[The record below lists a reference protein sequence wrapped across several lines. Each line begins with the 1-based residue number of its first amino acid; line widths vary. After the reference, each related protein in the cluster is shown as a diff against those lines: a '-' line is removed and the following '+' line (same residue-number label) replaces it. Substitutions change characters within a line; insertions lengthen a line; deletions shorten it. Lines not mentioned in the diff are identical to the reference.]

1 MCPQI
6 LFITMKHL
14 KLLSTIGFVLL
25 TVMNATAQTTPEQEV
40 IAYIVKS
47 TIFPEPNIRF
57 LERLDK
63 QIKENPGDTAKINLR
78 KKYLKF
84 YSSEKNVNP
93 IILITETSF
102 PFKKDSSFVEESKK
116 FPSFDLKA
124 YDDLI
129 EKNKKSIIIQPIK
142 ELGSNVIYVTHLES
156 NWILKGGTEDGWANY
171 RKQYGRK
178 PTIILSRPG
187 FNETKDKAII
197 YCGSSSGP
205 RSGFGYF
212 ITLEKVNRKWIRI
225 KNFSYYDV

>member
-1 MCPQI
+1 M
-6 LFITMKHL
+6 

-25 TVMNATAQTTPEQEV
+25 TVMSATAQTTPEQEV

-47 TIFPEPNIRF
+47 TVFPELNTSF

>member
-1 MCPQI
+1 
-6 LFITMKHL
+6 MKHL

-25 TVMNATAQTTPEQEV
+25 TVMSATAQTDPEQEA
-40 IAYIVKS
+40 IAYMVKS
-47 TIFPEPNIRF
+47 TVISEPSIRF
-57 LERLDK
+57 LELLDK

-129 EKNKKSIIIQPIK
+129 EKNKKSIIILPIK
-142 ELGSNVIYVTHLES
+142 ELGSNVIYVTRLES

-187 FNETKDKAII
+187 FNATKDKAII